1 MHLIAYGR
9 KTVCRVRRRG
19 EEMWYV
25 VKTIAFGI
33 CTSNVLDG
41 LQRVAFGN
49 REHAAKACHW
59 LEGVASV
66 IFWHLIARPWRS

>member
-25 VKTIAFGI
+25 
-33 CTSNVLDG
+33 
-41 LQRVAFGN
+41 LQNYRLWYLY
-49 REHAAKACHW
+49 E
-59 LEGVASV
+59 
-66 IFWHLIARPWRS
+66 

>member
-1 MHLIAYGR
+1 MVARPSVEFAG
-9 KTVCRVRRRG
+9 VERRFG
-19 EEMWYV
+19 TWS
-25 VKTIAFGI
+25 KTIAFGI